1 MHPLIVRHVVLP
13 LHERLKRTPTFAW
26 LKHLERTQ
34 WMDPA
39 KLRDLQFAELR
50 RHLEFA
56 YRHTRYY
63 RRLFDEHEVP
73 PHRIQSLE
81 DFRKV
86 PVLTRQ
92 LLRENF
98 DDLMAT
104 GVRLRRVQRVSTGG
118 STGEPV
124 TLLVDTS
131 VGFAIALR
139 HRAHR
144 WFGLEPGAREIVLW
158 GSPIEATRQDRL
170 RNLRDWLIN
179 SKLISAFDLGAPAL
193 AEYARIIA
201 YVLQQNSYATG
212 WKEFALETPVEEE
225 MTDFERDFV
234 KQGKP
239 VHRVGFRFAVR
250 S

>member
-139 HRAHR
+139 HRRSEEHTSELQSQSNLVCR
-144 WFGLEPGAREIVLW
+144 LLLE
-158 GSPIEATRQDRL
+158 
-170 RNLRDWLIN
+170 
-179 SKLISAFDLGAPAL
+179 KKK
-193 AEYARIIA
+193 
-201 YVLQQNSYATG
+201 QQRRAS
-212 WKEFALETPVEEE
+212 V
-225 MTDFERDFV
+225 
-234 KQGKP
+234 
-239 VHRVGFRFAVR
+239 
-250 S
+250 